1 MNSSTFDTLQLHDRT
16 LAAVEA
22 AGYEVPTE
30 IQRRTIPEILAGRDV
45 LATAQTGTGKT
56 AAFVLP
62 MLQRIERAARTRGT
76 ATPSALIVTPTRELA
91 AQIVESVRVYGKGS
105 GLRPLAIYGGAS
117 RNRQI
122 TDLGSHPDIV
132 VATPGR
138 LLDLISDGYLN
149 LQNVSY
155 LVLDEAD
162 RMLDMGFIPAVR
174 TIIGMMPANRQT
186 ALFSATMPSAIQSL
200 ANELLNKPVRIQ
212 AEAGELKIDR
222 IAQSV
227 MYVDQT
233 DKLELLPRL
242 IRERQMFRVLVFT
255 RTKHRARK
263 VEKILAKQ
271 NLPSDSIH
279 GDKSQAARTRAL
291 GNFKSGKVQV
301 LVATDVAS
309 RGIDVD
315 DITHVIN
322 FELPN
327 ESETYVHRIG
337 RTARAGA
344 EGHAISLCDSTE
356 MGYLRDIER
365 LMGMTL
371 SVDRDHP
378 YHQERRESYHRGP
391 RPAPRKRSA
400 PGSHSAPRNHSAQKK
415 YSEPSRQST
424 RSTGPGWREMEVLA
438 AAGNGGGRSNRP
450 HRRRR

>member
-1 MNSSTFDTLQLHDRT
+1 MTTSTFNTLQLHDRT

-22 AGYEVPTE
+22 AGYTIPTE

-62 MLQRIERAARTRGT
+62 MLQRLERATRSSGS
-76 ATPSALIVTPTRELA
+76 ATPSALILTPTRELA

-105 GLRPLAIYGGAS
+105 QLRPLAIYGGAS

-122 TDLGSHPDIV
+122 QDLRSHPHIV

-138 LLDLISDGYLN
+138 LLDLMSDGYLN
-149 LQNVSY
+149 LRNVSY

-174 TIIGMMPANRQT
+174 TIIAMTPPERQT
-186 ALFSATMPSAIQSL
+186 TLFSATMPSAIQSL
-200 ANELLNKPVRIQ
+200 ASDLLNKPVRIQ
-212 AEAGELKIDR
+212 AESGELKIDR

-227 MYVDQT
+227 MYVDQA

-263 VEKILAKQ
+263 VEKLLAKQ

-291 GNFKSGKVQV
+291 SNFKTGKVQV

-344 EGHAISLCDSTE
+344 DGHAISLCDRSE
-356 MGYLRDIER
+356 MTYLRDIER
-365 LMGMTL
+365 LMGATL

-378 YHQERRESYHRGP
+378 YHQERPEFRRHAG
-391 RPAPRKRSA
+391 RPAPRRR
-400 PGSHSAPRNHSAQKK
+400 P
-415 YSEPSRQST
+415 T
-424 RSTGPGWREMEVLA
+424 RSTGPGRRETEVLA
-438 AAGNGGGRSNRP
+438 ASGNGGGRSNRS
-450 HRRRR
+450 RRRRR